1 MSLFS
6 IDVCPKIWPIISFGK
21 LYYMKFPI
29 HKKKK
34 KTLWRHLQIKGEFY
48 DVNSWSLSFT
58 SLIIL
63 GKSFF
68 FDPFNM

>member
-34 KTLWRHLQIKGEFY
+34 RHSGDIYKSKE
-48 DVNSWSLSFT
+48 SF
-58 SLIIL
+58 
-63 GKSFF
+63 
-68 FDPFNM
+68 MM